1 MNKWKAKK
9 KAEKKAKEESSGSSG
24 ATATLKEQGS
34 KAFQDKNFDEAI
46 RLFSEAIVQDPTNPI
61 LFSNRSACYA
71 QKPDFTAALRDAEE
85 AITLSPTWSKGYLR
99 KGQALEGLMQLQR
112 AMESYKEGA
121 ARDSEDAVLRRQMD
135 ELGVLMEDMKLS
147 QREAASTVNPEED
160 RFESM
165 ITWLKEGNAQFPLLY
180 LQYYDEDYRGVHA
193 VTKVANNR
201 IILEVPLSHIMTSDV
216 AKASDIGQKIIK
228 SGCELNST
236 HSYLASYL
244 LQEKHSPNSFWRPY
258 IRILPQHYKN
268 MPIFF
273 DGADLDL
280 LKGSFAI
287 RKIIDRQEELKEE
300 FENICFP
307 ESDTRILTDCGMLFL
322 DQIEARLARGD
333 RVQYACFERDEAAA
347 ADGLSSR
354 DKAPRGRIVYRDGKL
369 KIYSDPAELVVFG
382 SPSERKRWGAERGQF
397 SHGRATDD
405 DEGDSGASERH
416 VDSERV
422 EECLEDDTADDD
434 SDASSCHVSLRVTRR
449 HQMFV
454 QHGQWCRQSNK
465 HNDLV
470 LRSTRSFLAGR
481 SQPLRNE
488 PPSLIDAASLLSHC
502 SCLDNDCVHHRRGF
516 RMLACA
522 DGGRIPSAEES
533 AWLREHVQG
542 ALKLTDEQMPSF
554 LEFLGFWLSN
564 GAVGRIHSPRGGG
577 DIAVSCSHVKEEK
590 VSFLEQCVAQLGLTP
605 SEYILYDQPLK
616 RSSQPEQLITHLC
629 ITAPR
634 WVELF
639 DRDFGLKHKTALHL
653 SRCRSMSTL
662 QSTVSTVLDEPVEDE
677 LREETVSEDDS
688 DDDQSLKNEERN
700 VSIES
705 GALDQ
710 SDHTTTWLPSWTLMK
725 LTPAQLSLVIRG
737 LWRANGEL
745 SQRTPR
751 IFTSDAVFRD
761 QLVQALLH
769 CGASP
774 VATLCRKRGAI
785 IGYQRHDS
793 NADATVYSDQDVKKL
808 SESEQAQYRSIRATS
823 DLWSVACSTLAS
835 SAGKRRCWP
844 SMRNHSDVSTQPFNK
859 QTDGRI
865 WCVEVDSP
873 EHAII
878 IAQRAQRHNGRVIKQ
893 SRPITVGNCRHVPE
907 YRSFGLEEFVW
918 ARLVVITRIFGLVVN
933 GNKTDGLVPMA
944 DMLNHKRPRETSW
957 TFDDSRGSF
966 TITSLRPM
974 SRGEQIY
981 DSYGRKCNSRFFV
994 NYGFSLEDNE
1004 DNQIAVWVGL
1014 IRDDPHFAMKCRYM
1028 GGPRAGAQLQRFQI
1042 PIDYK
1047 EKAAKEC
1054 FSFLR
1059 FAHAKDSELLLLSSE
1074 EKEVNVK
1081 DIAPLSIRNELS
1093 VVKHIAR
1100 ACESC
1105 LREFDTTV
1113 EEDEALLK
1121 RADLSMNDR
1130 NAILMRK
1137 GEKEV
1142 GRYYVELEAEMDK
1155 LVNMP
1160 WKDFKRTAQKA
1171 YSGRGKFDAYV
1182 TGIVV
1187 PLLKGDH

>member
-9 KAEKKAKEESSGSSG
+9 KADKKAREEKDSSVGGVS
-24 ATATLKEQGS
+24 LKEQGS
-34 KAFQDKNFDEAI
+34 RAFAAQNFDEAI
-46 RLFSEAIVQDPTNPI
+46 RLFSAAIVEDPTNAI
-61 LFSNRSACYA
+61 LYSNRSACYA
-71 QKPDFTAALRDAEE
+71 QKPDFDAALRDAEE
-85 AITLSPTWSKGYLR
+85 TVTLSPAWSKGYLR
-99 KGQALEGLMQLQR
+99 RGQALEGLMQLQR
-112 AMESYKEGA
+112 AMESYREGA
-121 ARDSEDAVLRRQMD
+121 ARDSEDAVLRRAME
-135 ELGVLMEDMKLS
+135 ELNGLMEDMKLS

-165 ITWLKEGNAQFPLLY
+165 IAWLKEGNAQFSLLY

-193 VTKVANNR
+193 VTKIPNNR

-244 LQEKHSPNSFWRPY
+244 LQEKHNPNSFWKPY
-258 IRILPQHYKN
+258 VRILPQHYKN

-273 DGADLDL
+273 EGADLDL

-307 ESDTRILTDCGMLFL
+307 ESDTRVLTDSGLLFL
-322 DQIEARLARGD
+322 DQIEARLERGE
-333 RVQYACFERDEAAA
+333 RVRYACFERDEAAA
-347 ADGLSSR
+347 AAESDSSELP
-354 DKAPRGRIVYRDGKL
+354 KGKLVYRDGQLKL
-369 KIYSDPAELVVFG
+369 YSDPKELVVFSSSSDKRPWAADRPLYSRASDEEDG
-382 SPSERKRWGAERGQF
+382 EDSVKSERG
-397 SHGRATDD
+397 
-405 DEGDSGASERH
+405 SGVLRT
-416 VDSERV
+416 
-422 EECLEDDTADDD
+422 EECLEDDAEQGD
-434 SDASSCHVSLRVTRR
+434 SNPSSRHISLRVTRR
-449 HQMFV
+449 HQMYV
-454 QHGQWCRQSNK
+454 QHGQWSRCASA
-465 HNDLV
+465 HDDLT
-470 LRSTRSFLAGR
+470 LRSARSAVTGR
-481 SQPLRNE
+481 SQVPRNA
-488 PPSLIDAASLLSHC
+488 PPSLVDAASLLSRCDC
-502 SCLDNDCVHHRRGF
+502 SDVDCTHRRRGF
-516 RMLACA
+516 RMLSCA
-522 DGGRIPSAEES
+522 DGGRVPSAEES
-533 AWLREHVQG
+533 AWVRSHVQA
-542 ALKLTDEQMPSF
+542 ALKLTDEQLPT
-554 LEFLGFWLSN
+554 LLDFLGYWLGN
-564 GAVGRIHSPRGGG
+564 GKIGYVSLPGGAG
-577 DIAVSCSHVKEEK
+577 KCRAVSCSQVVEEGESTLQAC
-590 VSFLEQCVAQLGLTP
+590 VQHLALDSSDYSLLE
-605 SEYILYDQPLK
+605 QPLK
-616 RSSQPEQLITHLC
+616 RHNQPDARIAHLQ

-639 DRDFGLKHKTALHL
+639 ERDFGLSRNEGKP
-653 SRCRSMSTL
+653 RCRSVSRSLSTA
-662 QSTVSTVLDEPVEDE
+662 STVLDEPTVDEASEEALSDVESDE
-677 LREETVSEDDS
+677 QQEAESES
-688 DDDQSLKNEERN
+688 NRLP
-700 VSIES
+700 
-705 GALDQ
+705 
-710 SDHTTTWLPSWTLMK
+710 TWVLMC

-737 LWRANGEL
+737 LWRSAGDKT
-745 SQRTPR
+745 QHTPR
-751 IFTSDAVFRD
+751 ILTSDAALCD

-769 CGASP
+769 CGVSP
-774 VATLCRKRGAI
+774 FATLSCKAGAI
-785 IGYQRHDS
+785 SAYQWHDAS
-793 NADATVYSDQDVKKL
+793 VDDSIHSVSEVQKL
-808 SESEQAQYRSIRATS
+808 SESERAQYTPIRAAADQWGVSWSTPAS
-823 DLWSVACSTLAS
+823 DS
-835 SAGKRRCWP
+835 GRRSCWP
-844 SMRNHSDVSTQPFNK
+844 SMRNHRDVSTQPFSK
-859 QTDGRI
+859 RRDGRI

-873 EHAII
+873 EHAVIV
-878 IAQRAQRHNGRVIKQ
+878 AQRAERSNGCVTAQ
-893 SRPITVGNCRHVPE
+893 SRPVLCGNCRHVPE
-907 YRSFGLEEFVW
+907 YRSFGLDEFVW
-918 ARLVVITRIFGLVVN
+918 ARLVVITRIFGLVVS

-974 SRGEQIY
+974 LRGEQIY

-994 NYGFSLEDNE
+994 NYGFSLDDNE

-1014 IRDDPHFAMKCRYM
+1014 QRDDAHYAMKCRYM

-1042 PIDYK
+1042 PVDYK

-1093 VVKHIAR
+1093 VVRHIAR
-1100 ACESC
+1100 AVESA
-1105 LREFDTTV
+1105 LREFDSSV
-1113 EEDEALLK
+1113 EEDEALLRK
-1121 RADLSMNDR
+1121 SSLSMNER

-1142 GRYYVELEAEMDK
+1142 GRYYVELEREMDK
-1155 LVNMP
+1155 LVSMP